1 MKKRQEN
8 LDIFKLAFSDAVDS
22 LVPALLNAMA
32 ATGES
37 WAGIMVTA
45 LWKQTILEFLPIS
58 CAQHKNCPG
67 NFISCNLSIFL

>member
-1 MKKRQEN
+1 MQTFNRVLKEGALQEN
-8 LDIFKLAFSDAVDS
+8 KTKSLLSNTKLAFSDAVDS

-45 LWKQTILEFLPIS
+45 L
-58 CAQHKNCPG
+58 
-67 NFISCNLSIFL
+67 

>member
-1 MKKRQEN
+1 MFSSAMLKIKNFEKKRQDN

-37 WAGIMVTA
+37 
-45 LWKQTILEFLPIS
+45 
-58 CAQHKNCPG
+58 
-67 NFISCNLSIFL
+67 